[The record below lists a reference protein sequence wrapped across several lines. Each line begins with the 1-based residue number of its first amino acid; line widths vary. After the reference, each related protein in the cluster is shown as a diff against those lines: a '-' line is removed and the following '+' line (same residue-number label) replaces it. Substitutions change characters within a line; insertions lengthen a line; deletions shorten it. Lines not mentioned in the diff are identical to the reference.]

1 MKRKIA
7 VCGNGWS
14 NEYLEIAMSGI
25 RKCAEENNADVFLM
39 FNFSSTDTEP
49 FKQEGDANI
58 YKLLEYGD
66 FDGVI
71 LLANTFHLKAEF
83 DYLRRIIKAK
93 NLPAVS
99 LEYQM
104 PDIDF
109 WGSDNYTGMY
119 ELCTHLVE
127 SHGVR
132 DVVYISGPP
141 DNAESDIRRM
151 ALEDVLGEFGITFKE
166 ENVLYGNW
174 NYYEVERDLPEWI
187 ANRSKLPD
195 AFVCANDVM
204 AMATCAVLDRLGI
217 NVPNDV
223 KVTGFD
229 HLLSVRAHYPTI
241 ASVDRNW
248 DGLSYQSMKYLLGR
262 IDGSAEHESKYVDST
277 AVPAESCGCPM
288 EKLDPSNKRLK
299 GRSSYANYVENSF
312 WSGHLCEMSDCFSLI
327 VSEEE
332 LQDALNRFMVQQHN
346 YEGDEVY
353 FCLVDNFFS
362 SLCGGEH
369 LKQKGYTDQMR
380 LVGGL
385 KDGEPLELCTF
396 PTKNL
401 VPGYEEEAPGGR
413 IYIFLP
419 LYSVEGCYGYA
430 LFGKEMPMMYN
441 YSAYNW
447 SRSVVQNL
455 NRVRQNIIVEQLNS
469 QLEKLSV
476 TDGLTGVYNRLGCE
490 NVAYPYLE
498 QCHKQ
503 GKDAI
508 LMFADINKMKIINDK
523 YGHLQGD
530 LAICTVANV
539 IKEVLQDKWIIVRY
553 GGDEFLMVGE
563 CKDGEQ
569 PEDML
574 LAISNRLEETAQRME
589 LPYRLKAGVGYVLI
603 SAEEHLNL
611 YECLRKAD
619 EAMYAMKKRQHEEMQ
634 NK

>member
-25 RKCAEENNADVFLM
+25 RKCAEESNTDVFFL
-39 FNFSSTDTEP
+39 FNFSSEDTEP
-49 FKQEGDANI
+49 FKQEGDTNI

-71 LLANTFHLKAEF
+71 LLANTFHLKMEF
-83 DYLRRIIKAK
+83 DYLRKVIKEK

-99 LEYQM
+99 LEYQL

-132 DVVYISGPP
+132 DVAFISGPK
-141 DNAESDIRRM
+141 NNSESDIRRM
-151 ALEDVLGEFGITFKE
+151 ALEDVLGEFGISFKE
-166 ENVLYGNW
+166 ENVIYCNW
-174 NYYEVERDLPEWI
+174 NYYEVERNLPEWI
-187 ANRSKLPD
+187 AKRSKLPD

-204 AMATCAVLDRLGI
+204 AMATCEVLDRLGI
-217 NVPNDV
+217 SVPEDV

-229 HLLSVRAHYPTI
+229 HLLSVRVHYPTI

-248 DGLSYQSMKYLLGR
+248 DDLSYQSMKYLLKR
-262 IDGSAEHESKYVDST
+262 IDGSAEPESRYVDST
-277 AVPAESCGCPM
+277 AVPGESCGCSAG
-288 EKLDPSNKRLK
+288 ELSLNDRRVRGK
-299 GRSSYANYVENSF
+299 SSYANYVENSF

-327 VSEEE
+327 VTEDE
-332 LQDALNRFMVQQHN
+332 LHDSLNRFMLQQHD
-346 YEGDEVY
+346 YEGDEIY

-362 SLCGGEH
+362 SLRGGEH
-369 LKQKGYTDQMR
+369 LKQQGYTEHME
-380 LVGGL
+380 LIGGL
-385 KDGEPLELCTF
+385 KDGLPVEHQRF
-396 PTKNL
+396 PVKEL
-401 VPGYEEEAPGGR
+401 VPGYDSEAKGGR
-413 IYIFLP
+413 MYIFMP
-419 LYSVEGCYGYA
+419 LFTIEGCYGYA

-441 YSAYNW
+441 YSIYNW

-455 NRVRQNIIVEQLNS
+455 NRVRQNVIVEQLNS

-476 TDGLTGVYNRLGCE
+476 TDGLTGVYNRFGCE

-498 QCHKQ
+498 KCHAQ

-530 LAICTVANV
+530 LAISTVAKV
-539 IKEVLQDKWIIVRY
+539 INDVLQDEWIVVRY

-569 PEDML
+569 PEAML
-574 LAISNRLEETAQRME
+574 QEISKQLEITAEKMQ
-589 LPYRLKAGVGYVLI
+589 LPYELKVGVGYVLI
-603 SAEEHLNL
+603 SAKENLDL
-611 YECLRKAD
+611 YECLKKAD
-619 EAMYAMKKRQHEEMQ
+619 EAMYTMKKRQHSEMQ
-634 NK
+634 SN

>member
-25 RKCAEENNADVFLM
+25 RKCAEESNTDIFFL
-39 FNFSSTDTEP
+39 FNFSSLDTEP
-49 FKQEGDANI
+49 FKQAGDANI
-58 YKLLEYGD
+58 YKLLEYGE

-71 LLANTFHLKAEF
+71 LLANTFHLKEEF
-83 DYLRRIIKAK
+83 EYLRRIIKEK

-109 WGSDNYTGMY
+109 WGTDNYTGMY

-127 SHGVR
+127 VHDVR
-132 DVVYISGPP
+132 DVVYISGPA

-151 ALEDVLGEFGITFKE
+151 ALEDVLGEVGVSLRE
-166 ENVLYGNW
+166 ENVLYCNW
-174 NYYEVERDLPEWI
+174 NYYEVERDLPDWI
-187 ANRSKLPD
+187 QKRSKLPD
-195 AFVCANDVM
+195 VFVCANDVM
-204 AMATCAVLDRLGI
+204 AMATCAVLDELGI
-217 NVPNDV
+217 SVPEDV

-229 HLLSVRAHYPTI
+229 HLLSVRVHYPTI

-248 DGLSYQSMKYLLGR
+248 DDLGYQSMKYLLGR
-262 IDGSAEHESKYVDST
+262 IEGNVEKESRCVDST
-277 AVPAESCGCPM
+277 AVPGESCGCSAG
-288 EKLDPSNKRLK
+288 ELSLNDRRVRGK
-299 GRSSYANYVENSF
+299 SSYANYVENSF

-327 VSEEE
+327 VTEDE
-332 LQDALNRFMVQQHN
+332 LHDSLNRFMLQQHD

-353 FCLVDNFFS
+353 FCLVENFFS
-362 SLCGGEH
+362 SVRGGVN
-369 LKQKGYTDQMR
+369 LQQQGYTEQME
-380 LVGGL
+380 LIAGL
-385 KDGEPLELCTF
+385 KDGLPLERCMF
-396 PTKNL
+396 HVKDL
-401 VPGYEEEAPGGR
+401 VPGYDKEAPGGR
-413 IYIFLP
+413 IYVFLP

-430 LFGKEMPMMYN
+430 LFGEEMPMMYN
-441 YSAYNW
+441 YSIYNW

-469 QLEKLSV
+469 QLERLSV

-530 LAICTVANV
+530 MAICTVANV

-574 LAISNRLEETAQRME
+574 QAISNRLEETAQRMQ
-589 LPYRLKAGVGYVLI
+589 LPYRLRAGVGYVLI
-603 SAEEHLNL
+603 GAEEHLDL

>member
-1 MKRKIA
+1 MKKKIA

-25 RKCAEENNADVFLM
+25 RKCAEECNTDVFFL
-39 FNFSSTDTEP
+39 FNFSNLDTET
-49 FKQEGDANI
+49 FKQEGDTNI
-58 YKLLEYGD
+58 YKLLEYGE

-71 LLANTFHLKAEF
+71 LLANTFHLKMEF
-83 DYLRRIIKAK
+83 DYLRKIIKEK

-132 DVVYISGPP
+132 DVVYISGPK

-151 ALEDVLGEFGITFKE
+151 ALEDVLGEFGVSFKE
-166 ENVLYGNW
+166 ENVLYCNW
-174 NYYEVERDLPEWI
+174 NYYEVDRELPNLI
-187 ANRSKLPD
+187 ASRSKLPD

-204 AMATCAVLDRLGI
+204 AMATCEVLDRLGI
-217 NVPNDV
+217 SVPEDV

-229 HLLSVRAHYPTI
+229 HLLSVRTHFPTI

-248 DGLSYQSMKYLLGR
+248 DDLSYQSMKYLLKR
-262 IDGSAEHESKYVDST
+262 IEGSVENESRYVDST
-277 AVPAESCGCPM
+277 AVPGESCGCPM
-288 EKLDPSNKRLK
+288 EKLNFSNRRLRGK
-299 GRSSYANYVENSF
+299 SGYANYVENSF
-312 WSGHLCEMSDCFSLI
+312 WSGHLCEMGDCFSL
-327 VSEEE
+327 VVTEKE
-332 LQDALNRFMVQQHN
+332 LHDSFNRFLKQQHE
-346 YEGDEVY
+346 YEGDEIY

-362 SLCGGEH
+362 SLRGGEH
-369 LKQKGYTDQMR
+369 LEQHGYTAQME
-380 LVGGL
+380 LIAGL
-385 KDGEPLELCTF
+385 KAGVPVERCKFSVKD
-396 PTKNL
+396 L
-401 VPGYEEEAPGGR
+401 VPGYDVNAPGGR
-413 IYIFLP
+413 IFVFLP

-441 YSAYNW
+441 YSIYNW

-455 NRVRQNIIVEQLNS
+455 NRVRQNIIVEQLNN

-476 TDGLTGVYNRLGCE
+476 TDGLTGVYNRFGCE

-498 QCHKQ
+498 KCHEQ

-508 LMFADINKMKIINDK
+508 LMFADINKMKMINDK

-530 LAICTVANV
+530 FAICTVANV
-539 IKEVLQDKWIIVRY
+539 ISEVLRDEWIVVRY

-563 CKDGEQ
+563 CKEGEQ

-574 LAISNRLEETAQRME
+574 REISRRLEETAQKIQ
-589 LPYRLKAGVGYVLI
+589 LPYRLKVGVGYVLV
-603 SAEEHLNL
+603 SAAENLDL

-619 EAMYAMKKRQHEEMQ
+619 EAMYAMKKRQHEEM
-634 NK
+634 

>member
-25 RKCAEENNADVFLM
+25 RKCAEECDTDVFFL
-39 FNFSSTDTEP
+39 FNFSSADTEP
-49 FKQEGDANI
+49 FKQEGDTNI
-58 YKLLEYGD
+58 YKLVEYGD

-71 LLANTFHLKAEF
+71 LLANTFHLKMEF
-83 DYLRRIIKAK
+83 DYLRKVIKEK

-99 LEYQM
+99 LEYQL

-132 DVVYISGPP
+132 DVVYISGPK

-151 ALEDVLGEFGITFKE
+151 ALEDVLGEFGVPFKE
-166 ENVLYGNW
+166 ENVLYCNW
-174 NYYEVERDLPEWI
+174 NYYEVERYLPELI

-195 AFVCANDVM
+195 AFICANDVM
-204 AMATCAVLDRLGI
+204 AMATCEVLDKLGI
-217 NVPNDV
+217 SVPEDV

-229 HLLSVRAHYPTI
+229 HLLSVRVHYPTI

-248 DGLSYQSMKYLLGR
+248 DDLSYQSMKYLLKR
-262 IDGSAEHESKYVDST
+262 IDGSAEPESRYVDST
-277 AVPAESCGCPM
+277 AVPGESCGCPP
-288 EKLDPSNKRLK
+288 EKLPHTNRRLRGK
-299 GRSSYANYVENSF
+299 SSYANYVDNSF
-312 WSGHLCEMSDCFSLI
+312 WAGHLCEMGDFFSLI

-332 LQDALNRFMVQQHN
+332 LHDSLNRFLVQQHD
-346 YEGDEVY
+346 YEGDEIY

-362 SLCGGEH
+362 SLRGGEH
-369 LKQKGYTDQMR
+369 LKQQGYTEHMK
-380 LVGGL
+380 LIGGL
-385 KDGEPLELCTF
+385 KDGLPVERQSF
-396 PTKNL
+396 PVKDL
-401 VPGYEEEAPGGR
+401 VPGYDPEAKGGR
-413 IYIFLP
+413 LYVFLP
-419 LYSVEGCYGYA
+419 LYTVEGCYGYA

-441 YSAYNW
+441 YSIYNW

-455 NRVRQNIIVEQLNS
+455 NRVRQNVIVEQLNS

-476 TDGLTGVYNRLGCE
+476 TDGLTGVYNRFGCE

-498 QCHKQ
+498 KCHEQ

-530 LAICTVANV
+530 LAISTVAKV
-539 IKEVLQDKWIIVRY
+539 ISDVLQDEWIVVRY

-569 PEDML
+569 PEAML
-574 LAISNRLEETAQRME
+574 QEISRQLEITAEKMQ
-589 LPYRLKAGVGYVLI
+589 LPYRLKVGVGYVLI
-603 SAEEHLNL
+603 SAKENLDL
-611 YECLRKAD
+611 YECLKKAD
-619 EAMYAMKKRQHEEMQ
+619 EAMYAMKKRQHSEMQ
-634 NK
+634 SN

>member
-1 MKRKIA
+1 MKKKIA

-25 RKCAEENNADVFLM
+25 RKCAEECDTDVFLL
-39 FNFSSTDTEP
+39 FNFSGADAEP
-49 FKQEGDANI
+49 FEREGETNI

-71 LLANTFHLKAEF
+71 LLANTFHLKMEF
-83 DYLRRIIKAK
+83 DYLRKVIKEK

-99 LEYQM
+99 LEYQL

-127 SHGVR
+127 THGVR
-132 DVVYISGPP
+132 DVVYISGPK

-151 ALEDVLGEFGITFKE
+151 ALEDVLGEFGVSFKE
-166 ENVLYGNW
+166 ENVIYCNW
-174 NYYEVERDLPEWI
+174 NYYEVERNLPEWI
-187 ANRSKLPD
+187 KKRSKLPD

-204 AMATCAVLDRLGI
+204 AMATCETLDKMGI
-217 NVPNDV
+217 SVPEDV

-229 HLLSVRAHYPTI
+229 HLLSVREHYPTI

-248 DGLSYQSMKYLLGR
+248 DDLSYQSMKYLLKR
-262 IDGSAEHESKYVDST
+262 IEGSAEPESRYVDSK
-277 AVPAESCGCPM
+277 AVPGESCGCPP
-288 EKLDPSNKRLK
+288 EKLALANRRLRGK
-299 GRSSYANYVENSF
+299 SSYANYVENSF
-312 WSGHLCEMSDCFSLI
+312 WFGHLCEMGDFFSLI

-332 LQDALNRFMVQQHN
+332 LHDSLNSFLVQQHD
-346 YEGDEVY
+346 YEGDEIY

-362 SLCGGEH
+362 SLRGGEH
-369 LKQKGYTDQMR
+369 LKQQGYTEHME
-380 LVGGL
+380 LIGGL
-385 KDGEPLELCTF
+385 KEGVPVERQRF
-396 PTKNL
+396 PVKEL
-401 VPGYEEEAPGGR
+401 VPGYDSEAKGGR
-413 IYIFLP
+413 MYIFMP
-419 LYSVEGCYGYA
+419 LFTIEGCYGYA

-441 YSAYNW
+441 YSIYNW

-455 NRVRQNIIVEQLNS
+455 NRVRQNVIVEQLNS

-476 TDGLTGVYNRLGCE
+476 TDGLTGVYNRFGCE

-498 QCHKQ
+498 KCHEQ

-508 LMFADINKMKIINDK
+508 LMFADINKMKTINDK

-530 LAICTVANV
+530 LAISTVAKV
-539 IKEVLQDKWIIVRY
+539 ISDVLREEWIVVRY

-563 CKDGEQ
+563 CKEGEQ
-569 PEDML
+569 PEAML
-574 LAISNRLEETAQRME
+574 QEISRQLEITAEKMQ
-589 LPYRLKAGVGYVLI
+589 LPYRLKVGVGYVLI
-603 SAEEHLNL
+603 SAKENLDL
-611 YECLRKAD
+611 YECLKKAD
-619 EAMYAMKKRQHEEMQ
+619 EAMYAMKKRQHSEMKS
-634 NK
+634 N